1 MDVDS
6 AGMESGRVGFRA
18 CEIDDG
24 DGPKFLYA
32 AGNERV
38 IEMRLG
44 KSRIVNLYENACGA
58 EEFGR
63 DAVDFKFDKMEES
76 IKDAVATLE
85 REVFDCFKRR
95 DKKWAKQLE
104 LLKDPE
110 AAISPPTATTSLPRQ
125 SPGFPPANHPST
137 SATSQTNNRASDGEF
152 CATTPTRPDF
162 DTIFS
167 ILPFSKEQLCNVLGD
182 DDTLQG
188 LSISPSTPP
197 TNGIEVLDH
206 QGLLYRRIKKGDGI
220 YKIQLVVP
228 KALVQQTV
236 QHFHQRT
243 AEKHHQ
249 RLKTLLLILEV
260 AWWPSVRSDVW
271 DFVESC
277 KLCGVEAKECAIINP
292 TKKPPHPPQP
302 CSSAPSSSIKETHK
316 PDSRKRQG
324 GWWTSVAG
332 CNVILGGAAP
342 PTLGHPGWLPLEGSC
357 GSGQYCGS
365 VEIQRRLLREWIL
378 LRQGGNTE
386 KSLCWSGHCCGSV
399 EVEKRLLREQ
409 IMLRQRGGREKA
421 PVGVTL
427 LQQCGNTEKAPAG
440 ADTAVVVWKYREG
453 SCGSG
458 HYCGSVEIQKKV
470 CAGVDTA
477 PQQCPLQHKLFSV
490 WK

>member
-1 MDVDS
+1 
-6 AGMESGRVGFRA
+6 
-18 CEIDDG
+18 
-24 DGPKFLYA
+24 
-32 AGNERV
+32 
-38 IEMRLG
+38 
-44 KSRIVNLYENACGA
+44 
-58 EEFGR
+58 
-63 DAVDFKFDKMEES
+63 MEES

-95 DKKWAKQLE
+95 DKKWTKQLE

-110 AAISPPTATTSLPRQ
+110 AAISPPTATTSPVPPT
-125 SPGFPPANHPST
+125 STPDFPQANHPST

-167 ILPFSKEQLCNVLGD
+167 ILPFSKEQLCSVLGD

-197 TNGIEVLDH
+197 TNGVEVLDH

-243 AEKHHQ
+243 AEKHNQ

-277 KLCGVEAKECAIINP
+277 KSCGVEAKECAIINP
-292 TKKPPHPPQP
+292 TKKSPQP
-302 CSSAPSSSIKETHK
+302 RSSAPSSSIKETHK
-316 PDSRKRQG
+316 PDRRKRQG
-324 GWWTSVAG
+324 GWRTSVAG

-342 PTLGHPGWLPLEGSC
+342 PTLGHPGWYQIPPLSSVCLDSSGRLVPVWEG
-357 GSGQYCGS
+357 Q
-365 VEIQRRLLREWIL
+365 
-378 LRQGGNTE
+378 
-386 KSLCWSGHCCGSV
+386 
-399 EVEKRLLREQ
+399 
-409 IMLRQRGGREKA
+409 
-421 PVGVTL
+421 
-427 LQQCGNTEKAPAG
+427 
-440 ADTAVVVWKYREG
+440 
-453 SCGSG
+453 
-458 HYCGSVEIQKKV
+458 
-470 CAGVDTA
+470 
-477 PQQCPLQHKLFSV
+477 
-490 WK
+490 